1 MRVNLL
7 SGLLLTIAA
16 VLLSGPGAALD
27 AGLGPVALAGL
38 GAGAVVA
45 LVPDL
50 GLPARLAG
58 FAIGLVLTWAAYAAR
73 AALLPDTT
81 AGRAVAVGL
90 VVALGVTAVSL
101 LRLPLWT
108 ALLGAAALAGT
119 YEVAYTAAPAEMA
132 TTSVAAVSALVV
144 AVALGVLAGA
154 LAGTLTG
161 GVQHTASTPEVT
173 R

>member
-45 LVPDL
+45 LVPDR

-58 FAIGLVLTWAAYAAR
+58 FGIGLALAWAAYAAR

-81 AGRAVAVGL
+81 AGRALAVGL
-90 VVALGVTAVSL
+90 VVGVGVTAVSL
-101 LRLPLWT
+101 LRLPLWP
-108 ALLGAAALAGT
+108 ALLGAASLAGT
-119 YEVAYTAAPAEMA
+119 YEVAYTAAPSEVM
-132 TTSVAAVSALVV
+132 TTSLAAVSALVV
-144 AVALGVLAGA
+144 AVALGVVAGA
-154 LAGTLTG
+154 LATALTG
-161 GVQHTASTPEVT
+161 APASTTTQEVA